1 MRSSFVLGL
10 TVAGVVRAPIRYCYA
25 TSIPFCR
32 NLSQSNNRQ
41 LRTMAAKSRQPI
53 RLILDWD
60 GTLTEK
66 DTLALVAKVGY
77 DKQAVDPDTGSNPEE
92 RQAKGQF
99 ILPWSEYGR
108 LYMLD
113 YSAHKDEY
121 RPTSANRTT
130 LEAERK
136 WLKSLENVE
145 GDSVSRVQASG
156 IFKGVTT
163 ENIANGASSAI
174 RSGQLKLRNGWEE
187 LLRNIIEDGSKSP
200 QSSFRIPNMQRNKIS
215 ILSVNWSETFIRKA
229 LEATQPLSPDQGRVT
244 AEGQA
249 GRLSVGDFRLVEFFQ
264 SRLVIHANDVQGH
277 DLDAGSNGMVWNEVG
292 FIRTSRDKVTR
303 LPERCYDNLDS
314 GTHGALPPNA
324 ARVVYVGDSDTDLEC
339 LLAADL
345 GICIRDEPMGST
357 QAALAE
363 TLERLQISTK
373 AISDLA
379 IDAEEHVIYW
389 AKDFEEI
396 RLAFQNAALL
406 SKSI

>member
-1 MRSSFVLGL
+1 
-10 TVAGVVRAPIRYCYA
+10 
-25 TSIPFCR
+25 
-32 NLSQSNNRQ
+32 
-41 LRTMAAKSRQPI
+41 MAVKIRQPI
-53 RLILDWD
+53 HLILDWD
-60 GTLTEK
+60 GTLTQK

-77 DKQAVDPDTGSNPEE
+77 DKQAVNPETGSNPEE

-113 YSAHKDEY
+113 YKAHKDEY
-121 RPTSANRTT
+121 RPAPSNRTT

-163 ENIANGASSAI
+163 DDIANGASSAI
-174 RSGQLKLRNGWEE
+174 SSGELKLRNGWEE

-229 LEATQPLSPDQGRVT
+229 LEATQPLSADKGGVT
-244 AEGQA
+244 VEVHA
-249 GRLSVGDFRLVEFFQ
+249 GRLGAGDVRLSEFFK
-264 SRLVIHANDVQGH
+264 SKLIIHANDIQGH
-277 DLDAGSNGMVWNEVG
+277 DLDAGSNGMIWNEVG

-303 LPERCYDNLDS
+303 LPDRCYDNLAS
-314 GTHGALPPNA
+314 GTHDAPPPNA

-345 GICIRDEPMGST
+345 GICIRDEPIGST

-379 IDAEEHVIYW
+379 IDTEEHVIYW

-396 RLAFQNAALL
+396 RLAFQNAGIL
-406 SKSI
+406 SKST